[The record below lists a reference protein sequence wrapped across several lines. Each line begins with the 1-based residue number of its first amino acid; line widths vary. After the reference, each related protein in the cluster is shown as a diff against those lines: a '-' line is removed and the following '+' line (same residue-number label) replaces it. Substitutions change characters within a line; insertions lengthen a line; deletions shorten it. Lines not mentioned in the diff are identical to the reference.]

1 MELHEISVA
10 IGELRAEVKGN
21 REAMNRI
28 KDRLAHISTRLNDLP
43 SPPACVKKHS
53 DLDRELRDIRI
64 ENAKHATI
72 ISGVVAGL
80 ALFGKQLLM
89 LFGMTTPR

>member
-10 IGELRAEVKGN
+10 IGELRAEVKSN
-21 REAMNRI
+21 REAANRI
-28 KDRLAHISTRLNDLP
+28 ENRLDQISKRLDDLP

-53 DLDRELRDIRI
+53 ILDRELRDIRI
-64 ENAKHATI
+64 DNAKHATI
-72 ISGVVAGL
+72 ISVIIAGA

-89 LFGMTTPR
+89 MFGVMPPR